1 MSTLILF
8 ANNATSTLAT
18 PITAAAT
25 TATLAA
31 GTGALFPNPTSGE
44 YFVLTFLD
52 AATQTIREIV
62 WVTGISGD
70 TITAMTRGQEG
81 TTPTAYLAGDY
92 AQSLITAG
100 ILSTLQSVGAAA
112 QPGIAAA
119 AGEILTGPTTLAGAP
134 VPVTVGTA
142 LTISGGALDVQLGTT
157 GTTAAAGNDSRIVNA
172 MPNTTAALDAL
183 MTTWMAS
190 LPTTTSGQTAG
201 AWINSGGV
209 LQQVQP

>member
-8 ANNATSTLAT
+8 ANNATSTLAE
-18 PITAAAT
+18 PITASAT

-100 ILSTLQSVGAAA
+100 SLQKISNVTQGITPLPVVGY
-112 QPGIAAA
+112 
-119 AGEILTGPTTLAGAP
+119 EF
-134 VPVTVGTA
+134 
-142 LTISGGALDVQLGTT
+142 
-157 GTTAAAGNDSRIVNA
+157 
-172 MPNTTAALDAL
+172 
-183 MTTWMAS
+183 AS
-190 LPTTTSGQTAG
+190 LPAASGYAVGTQAFCENGRNTGETAG
-201 AWINSGGV
+201 NGTGTPVFVKSVSGTNVWCAIWSGV
-209 LQQVQP
+209 AVTV